1 MEEAIQKLLL
11 LREAEY
17 TGRRKADGS
26 IDKRCLRWKLPIS
39 CHEKKTSFKIAV
51 CNNLVKAR
59 EKMRLIREA
68 NKVRD

>member
-1 MEEAIQKLLL
+1 MEEVVQKLLL
-11 LREAEY
+11 LREAVY

-26 IDKRCLRWKLPIS
+26 IDKRCLRRNRPKPKSL
-39 CHEKKTSFKIAV
+39 FRIAV

-68 NKVRD
+68 DKACD

>member
-1 MEEAIQKLLL
+1 MEEVIQKLLS
-11 LREAEY
+11 LREAVY

-26 IDKRCLRWKLPIS
+26 IDKRCLRWKRPQT
-39 CHEKKTSFKIAV
+39 KTAFKIAV

>member
-1 MEEAIQKLLL
+1 MEEAIQQLLL
-11 LREAEY
+11 LRKAEY

-26 IDKRCLRWKLPIS
+26 IDKRCIRWKRPIAYD
-39 CHEKKTSFKIAV
+39 KTKISL

-68 NKVRD
+68 NKACK